1 MLTLCRSDNNV
12 DQLME
17 MAKIAEAAERYDDMV
32 QYISKALSNPRP
44 GAKYVTLN
52 DRERNLFS
60 VAYKSIISSKRNSLR
75 LLLSINNKSVIAGN
89 SGLIDELNSFASS
102 IEDEL
107 KTSCLAAIAI
117 CDRILENPELL
128 LEHRVYYLKMEGDY
142 YRYLAEFAHDDMK
155 KELAEKSEQKYQ
167 EAVNDAVACGM
178 SEASPVYLGLVLNF
192 SVFYYEVKGDSEK
205 VVKYLIS
212 DR

>member
-44 GAKYVTLN
+44 GAKYVVLT
-52 DRERNLFS
+52 DKERSLFS
-60 VAYKSIISSKRNSLR
+60 VAYKSVISSKRNSLR
-75 LLLSINNKSVIAGN
+75 LLLSINNKTVITGN

-107 KTSCLAAIAI
+107 KSSCLAATAI
-117 CDRILENPELL
+117 CDKVLENPELP

-142 YRYLAEFAHDDMK
+142 YRYLAEFAHDDEK

-192 SVFYYEVKGDSEK
+192 SVFYYEVKGDSAK
-205 VVKYLIS
+205 VITYLIS
-212 DR
+212 NR